1 MLFQKH
7 IHSKNTSQKTL
18 INHSQKKFESYNNFY
33 IFRFS
38 IIENIR
44 KMKKILFALIL
55 SVFVGSA
62 FTSNVYATTTVNSV
76 ITIQDSQDEPMMEA
90 TSDEASAGFTQELK
104 KRFIE
109 GGPSFMGI
117 VLICLILG
125 LAISI
130 ERIIY
135 LNLSTTNTEK
145 LTGDVEDALKSGGVE
160 AAKEVCRNTKGP
172 VASIFYQGLDRAKDG
187 VDSAEKAVISYGGV
201 QMGQLEKNVSWIS
214 LFIAL
219 APMLGF
225 MGTVIGMITAF
236 DRIEAAGDMQPSLV
250 AGGIKVALLTTVF
263 GLIVAIIL
271 QVFYNYIVAKI
282 DSIVNDMEDAS
293 ITLIDILSAQKK

>member
-1 MLFQKH
+1 
-7 IHSKNTSQKTL
+7 
-18 INHSQKKFESYNNFY
+18 
-33 IFRFS
+33 
-38 IIENIR
+38 
-44 KMKKILFALIL
+44 MKKLFLVLALFGL
-55 SVFVGSA
+55 MTSVSA
-62 FTSNVYATTTVNSV
+62 NTITTIDSEV
-76 ITIQDSQDEPMMEA
+76 IEKEIITQEMDEGGDQDDSAQEPI
-90 TSDEASAGFTQELK
+90 GFTQEAK

-109 GGPSFMGI
+109 GGPGFMGI

-130 ERIIY
+130 ERIIF
-135 LNLSTTNTEK
+135 LNLSTTNTKK
-145 LTGDVEDALKSGGVE
+145 LTDGVQEALSSGGVD
-160 AAKEVCRNTKGP
+160 AAKELCRNTKGP
-172 VASIFYQGLDRAKDG
+172 VASIFYQGLDRANEG
-187 VDSAEKAVISYGGV
+187 VESAEKAVIAYGGV

-225 MGTVIGMITAF
+225 MGTVIGMIQAF
-236 DRIEAAGDMQPSLV
+236 DKIEAAGDMQPSLV

-293 ITLIDILSAQKK
+293 ITLVDILVAHKK

>member
-1 MLFQKH
+1 
-7 IHSKNTSQKTL
+7 
-18 INHSQKKFESYNNFY
+18 
-33 IFRFS
+33 
-38 IIENIR
+38 
-44 KMKKILFALIL
+44 MKKILIYLFL
-55 SVFVGSA
+55 SAVVSIVFTSSAYA
-62 FTSNVYATTTVNSV
+62 FTNVNLTTQEDSEAVQEDSATE
-76 ITIQDSQDEPMMEA
+76 QMMESPSED
-90 TSDEASAGFTQELK
+90 TSANFTQEIK

-135 LNLSTTNTEK
+135 LNLSTTDTDK
-145 LTGDVEDALKSGGVE
+145 LTSEVEAALKSGGVE

-172 VASIFYQGLDRAKDG
+172 VASIFYQGLDRSKDG
-187 VDSAEKAVISYGGV
+187 VDSAEKAVVAYGGV

-225 MGTVIGMITAF
+225 MGTVIGMINAF
-236 DRIEAAGDMQPSLV
+236 DKIEAAGDMQPSLV
-250 AGGIKVALLTTVF
+250 AGGIKIALLTTVF

-293 ITLIDILSAQKK
+293 ITLIDILSSSKK